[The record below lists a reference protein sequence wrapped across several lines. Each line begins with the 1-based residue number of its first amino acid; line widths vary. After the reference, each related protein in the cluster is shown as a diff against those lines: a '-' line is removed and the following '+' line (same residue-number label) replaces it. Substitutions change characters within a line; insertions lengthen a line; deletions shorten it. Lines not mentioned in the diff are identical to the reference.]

1 MKSSGRLEYLDS
13 ARGLAAYSVLI
24 YHVIDIK
31 WGGLGLSHWLSI
43 LFNGGQAVSFFF
55 VLSGLVLSY
64 KYVKDTTTSFPFRS
78 YIIARVFRL
87 YPAFWFSLVF
97 CVLYPNGFSL
107 GNLADMIGNKYGF
120 LTESALIWGKNVY
133 NGADW
138 TLTIELI
145 CSLLFPFFFLP
156 SISDKRYAY
165 VALGLIFL
173 FPVYISAFF
182 IHFVLGLI
190 VAHNFRYY
198 ESGEFKQSTWF
209 KTRWLWLAVCIVL
222 FSLPHLAKIYPSVQQ
237 AIDKIQHYTQQGVF
251 TWSAFASFG
260 FLVFI
265 ISSER
270 LQWVLE
276 LRALTFLGKISYSV
290 YLIHVVFVWYW
301 FPSFYTKYINYFPV
315 ESPILCI
322 FISVVICSLLT
333 IPAATFMYYFIEKP
347 SIQLGRKVVAK
358 LDGLWDNKA
367 SQ

>member
-1 MKSSGRLEYLDS
+1 MKTSGRLEYLDS

-24 YHVIDIK
+24 YHVIAIK
-31 WGGLGLSHWLSI
+31 WGGLELAHWLSI
-43 LFNGGQAVSFFF
+43 IFNGGQAVSFFF

-64 KYVKDTTTSFPFRS
+64 KFVQKGSSSFLYPS
-78 YIIARVFRL
+78 YAISRLFRL
-87 YPAFWFSLVF
+87 YPAFWFSLII
-97 CVLYPNGFSL
+97 CVLYPNGLSL
-107 GNLADMIGNKYGF
+107 GNIAGMITNKNGF
-120 LTESALIWGKNVY
+120 MTEALLIWGRSGY
-133 NGADW
+133 NAADW

-165 VALGLIFL
+165 AALCLIFL
-173 FPVYISAFF
+173 FPVYISAYF

-209 KTRWLWLAVCIVL
+209 KARWLWLAVCIVL
-222 FSLPHLAKIYPSVQQ
+222 FSLPHLGKIYPSVQQ
-237 AIDKIQHYTQQGVF
+237 VIDKTQHYTQQGLF

-270 LQWVLE
+270 LQRVLE

-301 FPSFYTKYINYFPV
+301 FPGFYTKYINYFPV

-322 FISVVICSLLT
+322 FISVVICSMLT

-347 SIQLGRKVVAK
+347 SIQMGRKVVAK